1 MTLRSRMSLLSL
13 TVLFFSLL
21 ACQSPVAINAVK
33 PAQTAL
39 TVNVAVSGGVTSAQQ
54 SASRSLMSDVAIT
67 SVNVQVTDA

>member
-1 MTLRSRMSLLSL
+1 MSKTFLVVFVAALVGIL
-13 TVLFFSLL
+13 T